1 MGARGVQA
9 RQRTGRQAKLTS
21 SDFKDMDRIPDRFT
35 CEGEDIS
42 PTLDWSE
49 LPEDAAELALTCEDP
64 DAPGRTF
71 VHWLVWRIDP
81 NTDRLGAGDVPD
93 GARQGRNDFGNA
105 EYGGPCP
112 PPGHGPHRYVFTL
125 YALSEDVGLSDG
137 ASIRDLH
144 KRTEG
149 KVLSEA
155 RLTGTF
161 ER

>member
-1 MGARGVQA
+1 M
-9 RQRTGRQAKLTS
+9 KLTS
-21 SDFKDMDRIPDRFT
+21 SDFKDMGRIPDRFT
-35 CEGEDIS
+35 CEGDDLS
-42 PTLDWSE
+42 PTLGWNE
-49 LPEDAAELALTCEDP
+49 VPEETVGLALTCEDP

-71 VHWLVWRIDP
+71 VHWLVWGIDP
-81 NTDRLGAGDVPD
+81 SSDGLGAGAVPE

-112 PPGHGPHRYVFTL
+112 PPGHGRHRYVFTL
-125 YALSEDVGLSDG
+125 YALSEDVELEGG
-137 ASIRDLH
+137 ASIRDLLQ
-144 KRTEG
+144 RTEG